1 MESKTISQICEEL
14 AVLNISPSI
23 FNQAYIRLQY
33 AIIGALRMKDYQS
46 KKDVLDLGYALI
58 NAHVVCNTNK
68 EFNEIESRKIGI
80 IYALTDLQARSR

>member
-14 AVLNISPSI
+14 ALVNISAST

-33 AIIGALRMKDYQS
+33 VLLGAIRMKDYQS

-58 NAHVVCNTNK
+58 NAHVVCNTEK
-68 EFNEIESRKIGI
+68 EFKEIESRKKGI
-80 IYALTDLQARSR
+80 IYALTDLKFRSR